1 MSSPVVPMR
10 LSGCGVPV
18 RLPGCAVPVR
28 LPGCAVPVRLPVGT
42 VAFVGAVVCA
52 LD

>member
-1 MSSPVVPMR
+1 MPVR
-10 LSGCGVPV
+10 LPGCVVPV
-18 RLPGCAVPVR
+18 RLPGCV
-28 LPGCAVPVRLPVGT
+28 VPVRLPVGK